1 MKMKNSSLKI
11 LLIIF
16 CIITFRILE
25 VKAVSVMPNDIV
37 NSPKIIYYKSE
48 ALDNNEVRVL
58 SRGNINDS
66 MNLYQEKAESVQVFS
81 SGAKKI
87 YITSKEIEL
96 MSKVVYKE
104 SRGEPYEGK
113 VAVASVIL
121 NRAVNPKF
129 PGSIEGVIKEKNAF
143 SCVINGKV
151 NANPDDSCYK
161 AVLEAISGKD
171 PTNKAIYF
179 YNPKTAT
186 SAWMKNVTKGNSKS
200 IGNHVFFSK

>member
-11 LLIIF
+11 LLLAI
-16 CIITFRILE
+16 CIITFRLLE
-25 VKAVSVMPNDIV
+25 AKALGIIPNDMV
-37 NSPKIIYYKSE
+37 NSPKIVYYKSE
-48 ALDNNEVRVL
+48 AIDNNETRVL
-58 SRGNINDS
+58 SRGSNNDS
-66 MNLYQEKAESVQVFS
+66 MNLYQERAESVQVFS
-81 SGAKKI
+81 SGAKKV
-87 YITSKEIEL
+87 YITSKDIEL

-121 NRAVNPKF
+121 NRAVHPRF

-143 SCVINGKV
+143 SCVVDGKI
-151 NANPDDSCYK
+151 NANPDESCYK
-161 AVLEAISGKD
+161 AVIDALTGKD

-186 SAWMKNVTKGNSKS
+186 SAWMKTVTKENSKS
-200 IGNHVFFSK
+200 IGNHIFFSR